1 MALSQGK
8 LVTLKKRAE
17 FLRVRG
23 GARWATPVCVV
34 EAKPSADSSPDQ
46 PPRFGFTVTKKL
58 GKANVRNRIRRRLK
72 AAVAGLAGT
81 SGKPGTDYVLI
92 ARAAAYELPFAEL
105 VKNLDQALQRVH
117 HPRSS
122 GRRQR

>member
-1 MALSQGK
+1 MVPSRGT

-34 EAKPSADSSPDQ
+34 EAKPSAGACSDQ
-46 PPRFGFTVTKKL
+46 PPRFGFTVTKQL

-72 AAVAGLAGT
+72 AAVARLAD
-81 SGKPGTDYVLI
+81 SRAKPGTDYVLI
-92 ARAAAYELPFAEL
+92 ARAAAYTLPFAEI
-105 VKNLDQALQRVH
+105 VKHLDQALQRVH
-117 HPRSS
+117 HPRSTG
-122 GRRQR
+122 GRRR